1 MKKLINSHLATHLV
15 EEGAEDEDTYTL
27 VWNPGRD
34 SAEEET
40 I

>member
-1 MKKLINSHLATHLV
+1 MNSKAFLV
-15 EEGAEDEDTYTL
+15 AEGAEDEGTYAL